1 MAQVIQIKRSTTSA
15 APSSSLAAGEPA
27 YSSNSD
33 KLFLGHPDGTT
44 GNIVIGGKLYV
55 DMLDHTAGT
64 LTADSALVVDSSSKI
79 DVLNVDNI
87 TLDGNAITS
96 TDTNG
101 NLTLTPNGTGDLV
114 LDGLN
119 WPQADGTAGQYLK
132 TDGSGQLSWD
142 TVTTSF
148 TISDGTNSDTFST
161 GGTLSFTAGTG
172 ISITVSDDEVTI
184 ASSDT
189 STPVT
194 LNAAVTDV
202 LSLSGQEISAVD
214 NGSDALIGWDDSAGT
229 LTYLSAADVRTAIG
243 VDASGTDNS
252 TDVTLTGSYDYLT
265 ISGQAIT
272 LGQIDLTTDVT
283 GALPNAN
290 LANSSVTLGS
300 TSVSLGDTAASL
312 AGLTNVTATG
322 TITGGTITDGTASL
336 SSGSITSAVN
346 GTFSGTVTG
355 GTITD
360 GTASFTSGALTGATT
375 GAFSSDVTIGGNLTV
390 SGTTTTINSETLTV
404 DDNIIVLN
412 NNVTGS
418 PTENAGLEI
427 ERGTATNVYFRW
439 NETSDKWQ
447 FSDSSGTAEDILSAT
462 NFETLVPTLEGGS
475 F

>member
-87 TLDGNAITS
+87 TLDGNGITS

-172 ISITVSDDEVTI
+172 ISITVSNDEITI

-229 LTYLSAADVRTAIG
+229 LTYLSAADARAAIG
-243 VDASGTDNS
+243 VDSAGTDNS
-252 TDVTLTGSYDYLT
+252 TDVTLSGLYDYLT
-265 ISGQAIT
+265 ITGQVIT

-300 TSVSLGDTAASL
+300 TSVSLGATAASL

-322 TITGGTITDGTASL
+322 TITGGTITDGTAS
-336 SSGSITSAVN
+336 
-346 GTFSGTVTG
+346 
-355 GTITD
+355 
-360 GTASFTSGALTGATT
+360 FTSGALTG
-375 GAFSSDVTIGGNLTV
+375 FSFKRF
-390 SGTTTTINSETLTV
+390 
-404 DDNIIVLN
+404 DN
-412 NNVTGS
+412 
-418 PTENAGLEI
+418 ECC
-427 ERGTATNVYFRW
+427 
-439 NETSDKWQ
+439 
-447 FSDSSGTAEDILSAT
+447 
-462 NFETLVPTLEGGS
+462 
-475 F
+475 

>member
-33 KLFLGHPDGTT
+33 KLFIGHPDGTT

-64 LTADSALVVDSSSKI
+64 LTADSAIIVDSNSKI
-79 DVLNVDNI
+79 DVFNVDNI

-101 NLTLTPNGTGDLV
+101 NLALTPNGTGDLV

-148 TISDGTNSDTFST
+148 TLSDGTNTDTFST
-161 GGTLSFTAGTG
+161 GGTLTFTGGTG
-172 ISITVSDDEVTI
+172 ISISVSDDEVTI

-214 NGSDALIGWDDSAGT
+214 NGSDAVIGWDDSAGT
-229 LTYLSAADVRTAIG
+229 LTYLSAADARTAIG
-243 VDASGTDNS
+243 AASS
-252 TDVTLTGSYDYLT
+252 T
-265 ISGQAIT
+265 A
-272 LGQIDLTTDVT
+272 
-283 GALPNAN
+283 
-290 LANSSVTLGS
+290 SVTLGS
-300 TSVSLGDTAASL
+300 TSVSLGGTAASL
-312 AGLTNVTATG
+312 AGLTSVTASG

-355 GTITD
+355 NTITDGTATISSGTVTGNTITD
-360 GTASFTSGALTGATT
+360 GTASLSSGALTGATT
-375 GAFSSDVTIGGNLTV
+375 GAFSSNVTIGGNLTV
-390 SGTTTTINSETLTV
+390 SGTTTTINSETLTI

-412 NNVTGS
+412 NNVTGT
-418 PTENAGLEI
+418 PTENAGIEV

-447 FSDSSGTAEDILSAT
+447 FSDSSGSAENVLSAT
-462 NFETLVPTLEGGS
+462 NFETEVPTLEGGT

>member
-33 KLFLGHPDGTT
+33 KLFIGHPDGTT

-101 NLTLTPNGTGDLV
+101 DLTLTPNGTGDLV

-148 TISDGTNSDTFST
+148 TLSDGTNTDTFST
-161 GGTLSFTAGTG
+161 GGTLSFTGGTG

-184 ASSDT
+184 SSSDT

-214 NGSDALIGWDDSAGT
+214 AGAADAVIGWDDSAGT
-229 LTYLSAADVRTAIG
+229 ITYLSAADARAAI
-243 VDASGTDNS
+243 DAASAS
-252 TDVTLTGSYDYLT
+252 
-265 ISGQAIT
+265 
-272 LGQIDLTTDVT
+272 
-283 GALPNAN
+283 
-290 LANSSVTLGS
+290 SSVTLG
-300 TSVSLGDTAASL
+300 TTAVSLGTTAASL

-322 TITGGTITDGTASL
+322 TITGGTITDGTASISGGTITDGTASL

-412 NNVTGS
+412 NNVTGT
-418 PTENAGLEI
+418 PTENAGIEI

-447 FSDSSGTAEDILSAT
+447 FSDSSGSAENVLSAT
-462 NFETLVPTLEGGS
+462 NFETEVPTLEGGT

>member
-119 WPQADGTAGQYLK
+119 WPQADGTSGQYL
-132 TDGSGQLSWD
+132 TTNGSGQLSWD

-148 TISDGTNSDTFST
+148 TISDGTNTDTFST
-161 GGTLSFTAGTG
+161 GGTLSFTGGTG

-184 ASSDT
+184 SSSDT

-290 LANSSVTLGS
+290 LANSSVTLG
-300 TSVSLGDTAASL
+300 TTAVSLGDTAASL

-322 TITGGTITDGTASL
+322 TITGGTLTDGTASL

-355 GTITD
+355 GTLTD

>member
-161 GGTLSFTAGTG
+161 GGTLSFTGGTG
-172 ISITVSDDEVTI
+172 ISVTVSNDEVTI

-229 LTYLSAADVRTAIG
+229 LTYLSAADARAAIG
-243 VDASGTDNS
+243 VDSAGTDNS
-252 TDVTLTGSYDYLT
+252 TDVTLGGSYDYLT
-265 ISGQAIT
+265 ISGQVIT

-300 TSVSLGDTAASL
+300 TSVSLGATAASL

-322 TITGGTITDGTASL
+322 TI
-336 SSGSITSAVN
+336 
-346 GTFSGTVTG
+346 TG

-412 NNVTGS
+412 NNVTGT
-418 PTENAGLEI
+418 PTENAGIEI

-447 FSDSSGTAEDILSAT
+447 FSDSSGSAENVLSAT
-462 NFETLVPTLEGGS
+462 NFETEVPTLEGGT